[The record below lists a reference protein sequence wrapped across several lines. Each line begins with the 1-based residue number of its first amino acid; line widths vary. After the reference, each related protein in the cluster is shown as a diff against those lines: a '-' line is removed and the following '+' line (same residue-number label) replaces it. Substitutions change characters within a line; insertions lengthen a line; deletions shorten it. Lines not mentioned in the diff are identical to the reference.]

1 MDSLDKNTNEEH
13 LKKSLISFG
22 FSPDEAMVYLVLL
35 QNGWL
40 TVLELSRKIAI
51 KRPTLYRMI
60 EELVRRGVLEVKL
73 GDKTTYYTASN
84 PDQLLSV
91 VKEKEQEL
99 KDIQSMYEEV
109 VKSLQILQ
117 QKKEKET
124 DVMFYRD
131 KRGIEYAVIQECRKQ
146 GDEVYILDTSKWY
159 KVTKDTFAE
168 EIRERMVKNNIRIF
182 ELQNEDI
189 FTPIPPSGEVSW
201 TKNKSYM
208 QANYLH
214 RLLPKKLIHI
224 SQDMVL
230 FDDSIQFFGYKKG
243 ELFVIEIKDEDLSS
257 MLRQNFRLLWN
268 MATKK
273 DRFGGKNL

>member
-22 FSPDEAMVYLVLL
+22 FTPEEAMVYLVLL

-40 TVLELSRKIAI
+40 TVLELSRKISI

-60 EELVRRGVLEVKL
+60 ETLVRRGVLEVKL
-73 GDKTTYYTASN
+73 GDKTTHYTASN
-84 PDQLLSV
+84 PDQLSSV
-91 VKEKEQEL
+91 VAEKEQEL
-99 KDIQSMYEEV
+99 KDIKTVYGDIVEA
-109 VKSLQILQ
+109 LRLLQ
-117 QKKEKET
+117 QKKAKET

-146 GDEVYILDTSKWY
+146 DDEVYILDTSKWY

-168 EIRERMVKNNIRIF
+168 EIRERMVKNHIRIF
-182 ELQNEDI
+182 ELQNEDL
-189 FTPIPPSGEVSW
+189 FTPIPSSGEVSW
-201 TKNKSYM
+201 TKNKNYM

-224 SQDMVL
+224 MQDMVL

-268 MATKK
+268 LGLKK